1 MYPKAVRK
9 RFAKKTIIVLY
20 EKRYVGE
27 IKNIKGK
34 IKNNMCK

>member
-9 RFAKKTIIVLY
+9 RFAKKIIIVSY
-20 EKRYVGE
+20 VKRFVGD